1 MGALTMDV
9 LVGRTGVVGWMVG
22 LVGGCAVAVGLLTGV
37 LVGVAV
43 TTITMGVGGG
53 RVGVTTITMAVGR
66 ICGTV
71 LHALIRIRIA
81 LIKRNFFI
89 IACSTYTLIR

>member
-1 MGALTMDV
+1 VRG
-9 LVGRTGVVGWMVG
+9 GWVVGW
-22 LVGGCAVAVGLLTGV
+22 LVGWVDGLLTGV

-66 ICGTV
+66 ICGAA

-81 LIKRNFFI
+81 LIKNFFFI
-89 IACSTYTLIR
+89 TACSTYRSPR